1 MANLRIEDCI
11 AQTNEI
17 IDKAHG
23 FAGWIFLKQDDISF
37 QIDRIKGA
45 LPQDIID
52 AGNIL
57 RRKEDIIEHAKYEA
71 ERIKNDAI
79 AERNRIL
86 DGSELLRA
94 VNEEAAIV
102 REKLITECE
111 EIKNKA
117 ETEADNIKMQA
128 SEEARRLKE
137 GIDRYAED
145 VLNTLEANLS
155 QQQTTIQNGQRY
167 LEQRK
172 MEIQSTFGYSQSTE
186 PEYQQQRI
194 EEYQQTY

>member
-1 MANLRIEDCI
+1 MSKLRIEDCI
-11 AQTNEI
+11 ARTNEI

-23 FAGWIFLKQDDISF
+23 FAGWIFLKQDDIF
-37 QIDRIKGA
+37 CQIDRIKGA

-71 ERIKNDAI
+71 ERIKNEAI

-102 REKLITECE
+102 REKLIAECE
-111 EIKNKA
+111 EIKSKA
-117 ETEADNIKMQA
+117 YTEAENIKMQA
-128 SEEARRLKE
+128 AEEARRLKE

-145 VLNTLEANLS
+145 VLRALETNLV
-155 QQQTTIQNGQRY
+155 QQQTTIQNGQKY

-172 MEIQSTFGYSQSTE
+172 MEVQSSFAYSQ
-186 PEYQQQRI
+186 PVQREYQQQEQ
-194 EEYQQTY
+194 EEYQTY

>member
-1 MANLRIEDCI
+1 MSKLRIEDCI

-23 FAGWIFLKQDDISF
+23 FAGWIFLKQDDIFF

-94 VNEEAAIV
+94 VNEEAAVV
-102 REKLITECE
+102 REKLIAECE
-111 EIKNKA
+111 EIKSKA
-117 ETEADNIKMQA
+117 YADAENIKMQA
-128 SEEARRLKE
+128 SEEARRLKD
-137 GIDRYAED
+137 GIDKYAQE
-145 VLNTLEANLS
+145 VLNTLEVNLA
-155 QQQTTIQNGQRY
+155 QQQTTIKNGQRY

-172 MEIQSTFGYSQSTE
+172 MEIQDTLGYSQNQE

-194 EEYQQTY
+194 DDYQQVY

>member
-17 IDKAHG
+17 IDRAHG
-23 FAGWIFLKQDDISF
+23 FGGWIFLKQDDISF

-45 LPQDIID
+45 LPQDILD
-52 AGNIL
+52 ASNIL

-71 ERIKNDAI
+71 ERIKKDAI
-79 AERNRIL
+79 AEKNRIL
-86 DGSELLRA
+86 DSSELLRA
-94 VNEEAAIV
+94 VNEEVAVI
-102 REKLITECE
+102 RERIITECE

-117 ETEADNIKMQA
+117 YTDADNIKMQA
-128 SEEARRLKE
+128 TEEARRLKE

-145 VLNTLEANLS
+145 VLNTLETNLS

-172 MEIQSTFGYSQSTE
+172 MEVQRTFGYSQPAE
-186 PEYQQQRI
+186 PEYHQQQTM
-194 EEYQQTY
+194 EYQQTY